1 VTWETFT
8 QLTQIATLGAV
19 IIAIIYLARQIRQN
33 TNSVRESSAQA
44 IADSFHRLN
53 GLVAADASL
62 ARVFS
67 KGCQDLDQLGPEE
80 RVRFDFFV
88 LSAFRTFERLFYQS
102 QLGRRGAAL
111 READQE
117 TMRSLLIHPGMRAWW
132 HDNTLSFAP
141 EFRSLVEGMMETA
154 GEDKSWAI

>member
-1 VTWETFT
+1 VTWEGFT
-8 QLTQIATLGAV
+8 EIAQIATLGAV
-19 IIAIIYLARQIRQN
+19 IVAIIYLARQIRQN
-33 TNSVRESSAQA
+33 TKSVRESSAQA
-44 IADSFHRLN
+44 VADSFHRLN
-53 GLVAADASL
+53 GLVASDASL

-67 KGCQDLDQLGPEE
+67 KGCQDLEQLGPEE

-102 QLGRRGAAL
+102 RLGRPGAAL

-117 TMRSLLIHPGMRAWW
+117 TMRALLIHPGMREWW
-132 HDNTLSFAP
+132 STNTLSFAP
-141 EFRSLVEGMMETA
+141 EFRNLVERMMQTA